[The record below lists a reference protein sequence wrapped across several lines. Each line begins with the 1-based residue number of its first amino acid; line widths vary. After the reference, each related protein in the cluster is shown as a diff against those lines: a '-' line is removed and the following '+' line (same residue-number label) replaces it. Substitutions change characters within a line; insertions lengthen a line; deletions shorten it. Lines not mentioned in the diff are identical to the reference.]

1 MELLVIEAR
10 LIYDV
15 AANAAYNF
23 SVKLYTAKQAQ
34 AAVLSIGKSRLRHE
48 AANNHSDTRIFTHNY
63 LF

>member
-15 AANAAYNF
+15 AADAAYNF

-34 AAVLSIGKSRLRHE
+34 AAVLSIGKSRL
-48 AANNHSDTRIFTHNY
+48 
-63 LF
+63 